1 MHGRRRLPTMA
12 PSTSQITVPTSS
24 RNKGN
29 VPSFLHFEA
38 CVLNLTRLVAV
49 SRPYRCRISLCRAL
63 KIAIE
68 IAGTGVTTTAIGKE
82 HELL

>member
-49 SRPYRCRISLCRAL
+49 SRPYRISLCRAL